1 MKFTEHCISR
11 HIIDILCDM
20 DVILS
25 FQSSIILQILSKS
38 ISFNDWDSDEPYSR
52 ILSHLQTRG
61 NAVERFY
68 SYVRAVK
75 QHNFSISGKA
85 RSGSANSALPICY
98 LVESDGAHAK
108 GLPRGTVLLVFCAD
122 GMDLIHCGRDTSGH
136 KLNYMAIRLTCPT
149 QTRCTFSS
157 ERGGQKRLLSV
168 NIHGHDLIKLNDQ
181 QCDSH
186 TINLGIRSE
195 YDSTGILK
203 RFEAIGIQCQTIGS
217 RTSPSRRRSSSVVIS
232 MDTEDEMVSGF
243 FQSSVVAFRT
253 AADWASPPARVKYLT
268 SMLEQSEYIPGTA
281 SDSAT
286 ESSLTDL
293 TRTPSL
299 HGTSS
304 SRVGDSSRSTSPKS
318 RTEIQRNKK
327 ARVVERAISQDDKD
341 LLENGPASNTR
352 SKSSQRSKSVTRN
365 SVLRPVPHN
374 TQESLIFSRRHPKGK
389 LYTALRTKVV
399 DWDEDLRASDGSLE
413 PQPQEDADFT
423 SVSSPSSSGARYTF
437 NKSSTGSWTSSARKK
452 QATKTRR
459 QSGTGSK
466 MKPKRRVNN
475 KAKLLLT
482 QHRRS
487 RNGNHQRSP
496 DSSSS
501 EKEPERSTAAGKHEI
516 CNGTPRSLAS
526 ESLAGA
532 NNSLQACKTEDI
544 STRVFESPLP
554 QNSNTS
560 NRQSMF
566 ESSLREGQ
574 HLHGN
579 TPGRGQSV
587 AEKLIAA
594 LRESNTPNQHHN
606 DINANEQL
614 SCDNE
619 HGVEVVT
626 ESHEMQNEPNCCKS
640 TVEQQQCKC
649 DKQDVINSWTSAM
662 SQEGISGDELY
673 PVRLYSGDSSDES
686 RFGSS
691 QGPGEHNRILRKG
704 EAMSG
709 AEDGEEYE
717 RIREAPSLASSSSVE
732 PLSTE
737 STPEAHYSS
746 PSLKESK
753 PSLSHSYREN
763 ATTAADRFKIH
774 QPPPKRRRSSACLGH
789 SEAFTLSSSLNL
801 NLCATHPE
809 EITTKDYCSRNPK
822 FGDIGAARPI
832 VSALGKCPESD
843 ITHATEFLE
852 SSAKTIV
859 DKNGSP
865 RLMQQASMGT
875 EEHITLKRQDAF
887 PRMGQR
893 SLKRT
898 RGISQDNKQH
908 ITYHT
913 TENQTREPP
922 CTFQLAPRESDT
934 DFSASRTTLTEE
946 RGHQSC
952 ASHPHVSAGERHLLK
967 VVASV
972 SPGSRQEQHQT
983 QERVPGLHGLA
994 AAAEPEQKVA
1004 FEVSKSTAGQVN
1016 WQTTL
1021 QELHEGMERTLRN
1034 NNEVGNGNNCLL

>member
-1 MKFTEHCISR
+1 
-11 HIIDILCDM
+11 
-20 DVILS
+20 
-25 FQSSIILQILSKS
+25 
-38 ISFNDWDSDEPYSR
+38 
-52 ILSHLQTRG
+52 
-61 NAVERFY
+61 
-68 SYVRAVK
+68 
-75 QHNFSISGKA
+75 
-85 RSGSANSALPICY
+85 
-98 LVESDGAHAK
+98 
-108 GLPRGTVLLVFCAD
+108 
-122 GMDLIHCGRDTSGH
+122 
-136 KLNYMAIRLTCPT
+136 
-149 QTRCTFSS
+149 
-157 ERGGQKRLLSV
+157 
-168 NIHGHDLIKLNDQ
+168 
-181 QCDSH
+181 
-186 TINLGIRSE
+186 
-195 YDSTGILK
+195 
-203 RFEAIGIQCQTIGS
+203 
-217 RTSPSRRRSSSVVIS
+217 
-232 MDTEDEMVSGF
+232 MVSGF

-268 SMLEQSEYIPGTA
+268 SMLEQSEHIPGTA

-304 SRVGDSSRSTSPKS
+304 SRVGDK
-318 RTEIQRNKK
+318 IQRNKI

-365 SVLRPVPHN
+365 K
-374 TQESLIFSRRHPKGK
+374 SLIFSRRHPKGK

-423 SVSSPSSSGARYTF
+423 SVSSPSSSG
-437 NKSSTGSWTSSARKK
+437 SWTSSARKK
-452 QATKTRR
+452 QVTKTRR

-475 KAKLLLT
+475 KAKLSLT
-482 QHRRS
+482 QHRRF
-487 RNGNHQRSP
+487 RNSNNQRSP
-496 DSSSS
+496 NSSSS

-532 NNSLQACKTEDI
+532 NNSSQTCKTEDI

-554 QNSNTS
+554 QNSNSS

-619 HGVEVVT
+619 HRVEVVT

-774 QPPPKRRRSSACLGH
+774 QPPPKRRSSACLGH
-789 SEAFTLSSSLNL
+789 SEAFTLSSSLNR

-852 SSAKTIV
+852 PSAKTIV

-865 RLMQQASMGT
+865 RLMQQASTGT
-875 EEHITLKRQDAF
+875 EEHTTLKRQDAF

-946 RGHQSC
+946 RGHQPC
-952 ASHPHVSAGERHLLK
+952 ASHPHVSAGQRHLLK

-972 SPGSRQEQHQT
+972 PPGSRQEQHQT
-983 QERVPGLHGLA
+983 QERVLGLHGLA

-1004 FEVSKSTAGQVN
+1004 FEMSKSTAGQIN

-1034 NNEVGNGNNCLL
+1034 NNEYLFRQIESEKATINEVLNGYREQCHSVLDQLFKAQIERTRLCKQQIDSIKQQHADVCQELIRRLKENERTLVADWES

>member
-1 MKFTEHCISR
+1 MI
-11 HIIDILCDM
+11 
-20 DVILS
+20 
-25 FQSSIILQILSKS
+25 
-38 ISFNDWDSDEPYSR
+38 
-52 ILSHLQTRG
+52 
-61 NAVERFY
+61 A
-68 SYVRAVK
+68 
-75 QHNFSISGKA
+75 
-85 RSGSANSALPICY
+85 
-98 LVESDGAHAK
+98 
-108 GLPRGTVLLVFCAD
+108 
-122 GMDLIHCGRDTSGH
+122 
-136 KLNYMAIRLTCPT
+136 
-149 QTRCTFSS
+149 
-157 ERGGQKRLLSV
+157 
-168 NIHGHDLIKLNDQ
+168 
-181 QCDSH
+181 
-186 TINLGIRSE
+186 
-195 YDSTGILK
+195 
-203 RFEAIGIQCQTIGS
+203 
-217 RTSPSRRRSSSVVIS
+217 
-232 MDTEDEMVSGF
+232 GF
-243 FQSSVVAFRT
+243 FQPSVAASRT

-268 SMLEQSEYIPGTA
+268 TMLEQSEYIPGTA
-281 SDSAT
+281 PDSAT

-304 SRVGDSSRSTSPKS
+304 SKDGDSFRSTSPKS
-318 RTEIQRNKK
+318 QTEIQRNKK
-327 ARVVERAISQDDKD
+327 ARPVERAISQDDKD
-341 LLENGPASNTR
+341 LPENGPASNTR
-352 SKSSQRSKSVTRN
+352 SKSSQRSKSVTRG

-374 TQESLIFSRRHPKGK
+374 TQESLIFSRRRSKGK

-452 QATKTRR
+452 QATKIRR

-466 MKPKRRVNN
+466 MKPRRRVNN
-475 KAKLLLT
+475 KAKHLLT
-482 QHRRS
+482 QHMRS
-487 RNGNHQRSP
+487 RNGNNQCSP
-496 DSSSS
+496 NSSSS
-501 EKEPERSTAAGKHEI
+501 EKEPDCSTAAGKHDI
-516 CNGTPRSLAS
+516 CNGISRSLAS

-532 NNSLQACKTEDI
+532 NNSSQACKTEDI
-544 STRVFESPLP
+544 STGVFKSSLP
-554 QNSNTS
+554 QNSNNS

-566 ESSLREGQ
+566 ETSLREGQ

-594 LRESNTPNQHHN
+594 LRESDTPNQHHN

-619 HGVEVVT
+619 HGIEDVT
-626 ESHEMQNEPNCCKS
+626 ESHEMQNEPDCCKS

-649 DKQDVINSWTSAM
+649 DKQDVIDSWTSAM

-673 PVRLYSGDSSDES
+673 PVRLYSGNSSDES

-709 AEDGEEYE
+709 AEDGEEHE
-717 RIREAPSLASSSSVE
+717 SVREAPSLASSSSVE

-737 STPEAHYSS
+737 STPKAYYSS
-746 PSLKESK
+746 PSMKEST
-753 PSLSHSYREN
+753 PSLSHCYRGD
-763 ATTAADRFKIH
+763 ATTAADRFEIH
-774 QPPPKRRRSSACLGH
+774 QPPPKRRSSACRGH
-789 SEAFTLSSSLNL
+789 SEAFALSSSLNL

-809 EITTKDYCSRNPK
+809 EITTKDYCSRNPR
-822 FGDIGAARPI
+822 FGNIGAARPI
-832 VSALGKCPESD
+832 ISALGKCPDSD

-865 RLMQQASMGT
+865 RLMQQASMGA
-875 EEHITLKRQDAF
+875 EEHLTLKRQDAF

-893 SLKRT
+893 SRKRT
-898 RGISQDNKQH
+898 RGISQDDKQH
-908 ITYHT
+908 TTYHT
-913 TENQTREPP
+913 TENQTSETP

-946 RGHQSC
+946 MGHQPC
-952 ASHPHVSAGERHLLK
+952 ASHPQVSAGERHLLK

-972 SPGSRQEQHQT
+972 SPGSRQEEQHQI
-983 QERVPGLHGLA
+983 QERVLGLYGSA
-994 AAAEPEQKVA
+994 AAAEPEQNVA
-1004 FEVSKSTAGQVN
+1004 FELSKSTAGQIN

-1021 QELHEGMERTLRN
+1021 QELRVGMERTLRN
-1034 NNEVGNGNNCLL
+1034 NNEYLFRQIESEKATVNEVLNGYRKQCHSVLDQLFKAQIERTRLCKQQIDSIKQQHADVCQELIRRLKENERTLADWESQ

>member
-1 MKFTEHCISR
+1 M
-11 HIIDILCDM
+11 
-20 DVILS
+20 
-25 FQSSIILQILSKS
+25 
-38 ISFNDWDSDEPYSR
+38 
-52 ILSHLQTRG
+52 
-61 NAVERFY
+61 
-68 SYVRAVK
+68 
-75 QHNFSISGKA
+75 
-85 RSGSANSALPICY
+85 
-98 LVESDGAHAK
+98 
-108 GLPRGTVLLVFCAD
+108 
-122 GMDLIHCGRDTSGH
+122 
-136 KLNYMAIRLTCPT
+136 
-149 QTRCTFSS
+149 
-157 ERGGQKRLLSV
+157 
-168 NIHGHDLIKLNDQ
+168 NDQ

-203 RFEAIGIQCQTIGS
+203 RLEAIGIRCQTIGS

-243 FQSSVVAFRT
+243 FQPSAMAFRT
-253 AADWASPPARVKYLT
+253 AADWASPPSRGNYST
-268 SMLEQSEYIPGTA
+268 SMLEQSEYISGTA

-304 SRVGDSSRSTSPKS
+304 SRGGDSSRSTSPKS
-318 RTEIQRNKK
+318 QTEIQRNKE
-327 ARVVERAISQDDKD
+327 ARAVERAISQNDKD
-341 LLENGPASNTR
+341 LPENGPASNTR
-352 SKSSQRSKSVTRN
+352 SRSSQRSKSVTGKN
-365 SVLRPVPHN
+365 VLRPVPHN
-374 TQESLIFSRRHPKGK
+374 TQESLIFSRRRPKGK

-399 DWDEDLRASDGSLE
+399 DWDEDLRASDGSRE

-437 NKSSTGSWTSSARKK
+437 NKGSTGTWTSSARKK

-487 RNGNHQRSP
+487 GNGNKQRSP
-496 DSSSS
+496 NSSSS
-501 EKEPERSTAAGKHEI
+501 EKEPERSTTAGKHEI
-516 CNGTPRSLAS
+516 CNGTPKSLAS

-532 NNSLQACKTEDI
+532 NNSSQACKTEGI
-544 STRVFESPLP
+544 SHRVFESSLP
-554 QNSNTS
+554 QNSNSS
-560 NRQSMF
+560 NTQSMF

-574 HLHGN
+574 HLHEN

-594 LRESNTPNQHHN
+594 LRESNTPNHHHK
-606 DINANEQL
+606 DINADEQL
-614 SCDNE
+614 SCDKE
-619 HGVEVVT
+619 HGVEIVT
-626 ESHEMQNEPNCCKS
+626 ESHEMQNEPDCCKS
-640 TVEQQQCKC
+640 NVEQQQCKC
-649 DKQDVINSWTSAM
+649 NKQDAIDSWTSVM
-662 SQEGISGDELY
+662 SQEDISGDELY
-673 PVRLYSGDSSDES
+673 PVKLYSGNSSDES
-686 RFGSS
+686 RFSSS
-691 QGPGEHNRILRKG
+691 QDPGEHNRILRKG

-709 AEDGEEYE
+709 AKDGEECE
-717 RIREAPSLASSSSVE
+717 RIRGASSLASSSSVE

-753 PSLSHSYREN
+753 SSLSLSHRGE

-774 QPPPKRRRSSACLGH
+774 QPPPKRRSSAWPGH
-789 SEAFTLSSSLNL
+789 SEAFALSSSLNL

-809 EITTKDYCSRNPK
+809 EITTRDYCSRNPQ
-822 FGDIGAARPI
+822 FGDIGAAQPI

-875 EEHITLKRQDAF
+875 EEHITLKRQDTF
-887 PRMGQR
+887 PCMEQR
-893 SLKRT
+893 NLKRT
-898 RGISQDNKQH
+898 RGISQDDKQR
-908 ITYHT
+908 ITYRT
-913 TENQTREPP
+913 TEYQTRETPG
-922 CTFQLAPRESDT
+922 TFQLAPRESDT
-934 DFSASRTTLTEE
+934 DFSASRTTLTKE
-946 RGHQSC
+946 RGHQPC
-952 ASHPHVSAGERHLLK
+952 ASHPQLSAGERHLLK
-967 VVASV
+967 VVES
-972 SPGSRQEQHQT
+972 GSRQEQQQT
-983 QERVPGLHGLA
+983 QERVLGLHGLA
-994 AAAEPEQKVA
+994 AAAEPERKVA
-1004 FEVSKSTAGQVN
+1004 FELSKSTAGQIN

-1034 NNEVGNGNNCLL
+1034 NNEVGNGNNCVL